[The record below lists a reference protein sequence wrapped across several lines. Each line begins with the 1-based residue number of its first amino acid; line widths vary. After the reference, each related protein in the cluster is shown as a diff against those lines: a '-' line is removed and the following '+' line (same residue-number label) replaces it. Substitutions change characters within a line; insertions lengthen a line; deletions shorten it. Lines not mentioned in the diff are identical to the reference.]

1 MMGFAFAKP
10 DRPVTYILEVGH
22 GIRTKSEA
30 DTAAKPWKLTR
41 PSPYLGNQ
49 VNSGVPWQTRSQKL
63 PPCEPTSHKPY
74 YVV

>member
-30 DTAAKPWKLTR
+30 DTVAKPWKLTK
-41 PSPYLGNQ
+41 SPYLGNQ
-49 VNSGVPWQTRSQKL
+49 VNSGLHWRNCLLASLLLINLT
-63 PPCEPTSHKPY
+63 T
-74 YVV
+74 